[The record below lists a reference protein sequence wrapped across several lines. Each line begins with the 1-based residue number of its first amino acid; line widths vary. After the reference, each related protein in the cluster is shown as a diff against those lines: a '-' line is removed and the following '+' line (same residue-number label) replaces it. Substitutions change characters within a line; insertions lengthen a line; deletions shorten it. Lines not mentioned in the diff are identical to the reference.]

1 MADARMKAG
10 SLVPDNMMLR
20 LIINELNK
28 RGWLDTGPVVPYT
41 VAATSLTDPST
52 SPMDNMMMDSI
63 NFPRD
68 VSYSDNPTASF
79 ILDGYP
85 RNASQAQQI
94 EKVIPFNFVVNIQT
108 PTDIIIDRICNR
120 WVHAP
125 SGRVYNTTFNPPK
138 QPGLDDITGEV
149 LTRRA
154 DDDPEVWK
162 QRLSLFQQSSLPLLE
177 HFDQKGVLWTVDG
190 DSSDE
195 ISPKLFDEFEKR
207 FVL

>member
-1 MADARMKAG
+1 MAEARMKAG
-10 SLVPDNMMLR
+10 NLVPDNMMLR
-20 LIINELNK
+20 LIVNELNK

-41 VAATSLTDPST
+41 VAATSLSDPST
-52 SPMDNMMMDSI
+52 SPMDNMMMDAIS
-63 NFPRD
+63 FPRD
-68 VSYSDNPTASF
+68 ISYSDNPSASF
-79 ILDGYP
+79 ILDGFP
-85 RNASQAQQI
+85 RNASQAEQI

-108 PTDIIIDRICNR
+108 PAEIIIDRICNR

-149 LTRRA
+149 LTRRP

-162 QRLSLFQQSSLPLLE
+162 QRLSLFQKSSLPLLE

-190 DSSDE
+190 STSDE
-195 ISPKLFDEFEKR
+195 ISPKLFEEFEKR
-207 FVL
+207 FVR